1 MAGSSLSGPHPTIAN
16 LNVILADTAANSSL
30 ILLASCTG
38 TPNATADTFQKG
50 CIMFATDVA
59 TGSSGTY
66 VNTGSSTSPVWNRLQ
81 ATGLAGGV
89 YYIDGIGGAA
99 NAVQGSLFSAGTTKI
114 ALVTGMVVALKLN
127 QTLQAGANTF
137 NLNGTVKDIKKAT
150 NKTDINTTYAVGSVI
165 LMAYTPGVG
174 SGMWQVLSTT
184 TVN

>member
-66 VNTGSSTSPVWNRLQ
+66 VNTGSSASPVWNRVQ

-89 YYIDGIGGAA
+89 YYVEALNGAN
-99 NAVQGSLFSAGTTKI
+99 NAVQGSLFSAGTTKVS
-114 ALVTGMVVALKLN
+114 LVTGLIVALRLN
-127 QTLQAGANTF
+127 KTLQAGANTF
-137 NLNGTVKDIKKAT
+137 NLNGTTKDIKSAT
-150 NKTDINTTYAVGSVI
+150 NQTDINTTYGVGSVI
-165 LMAYTPGVG
+165 EMVYTPGVTS
-174 SGMWQVLSTT
+174 SGCWQVLSMTG
-184 TVN
+184 